1 MIISKNLKKVFSILL
16 FLILF
21 GFFLTF
27 LGGILTLIDIVGIE
41 VLKNM
46 NKTKKKCIF
55 VLLGLFVLMMTV
67 SSVNAD
73 EDNLTDI
80 LEREDV
86 DADAIVEDVVY
97 NDSLTGEEPI
107 LISPNSNTDEEPLVI
122 ATLDSEQNDSNLSEE
137 NALDAGLILLLVIS
151 GIVALA
157 VALIVFKK

>member
-1 MIISKNLKKVFSILL
+1 MI
-16 FLILF
+16 LILF

-137 NALDAGLILLLVIS
+137 NALDAGLIILLGIS
-151 GIVALA
+151 GIVGLA
-157 VALIVFKK
+157 CSFDCL